1 MKAALLGDIHGN
13 APALDAVLD
22 AARAGGVDRLIV
34 TGDLVGY
41 YRDAQGVLDRLR
53 DWPMTC
59 VRGNHED
66 MVEAAAADPAV
77 LETVRRKYGGGVDA
91 ALALSDADRAWLRAL
106 PVTASIELDGLKV
119 LVAHG
124 APWDTD
130 QYIYP
135 NADEALVARLD
146 DYDADVIVLGHT
158 HWRKIWTRGDRTIVN
173 PGSVG
178 QPRDRIPGA
187 AWALL
192 DTETRKIDLRTESYD
207 IERFRRETAAQEPD
221 LPYLSEVLVRT

>member
-13 APALDAVLD
+13 SAALDAVLG
-22 AARAGGVDRLIV
+22 AAKVEGVEHLIV
-34 TGDLVGY
+34 TGDLIGY
-41 YRDAQGVLDRLR
+41 YRDAQGVLERLR

-66 MVEAAAADPAV
+66 MVEAAAVDPAV
-77 LETVRRKYGGGVDA
+77 RERVRRKYGGGVDA
-91 ALALSDADRAWLRAL
+91 ALALPETDRAWLRAL
-106 PVTASIELDGLKV
+106 PVTASVELNGLRV

-135 NADEALVARLD
+135 NADDALVARLD
-146 DYDADVIVLGHT
+146 DYPEDIIVLGHT
-158 HWRKIWTRGDRTIVN
+158 HWRKVWTRGGKSIVN

-192 DTETRKIDLRTESYD
+192 DTETGKADLRTESYD